1 MLSTMQEGESDSLM
15 QNADTWPHHLY
26 DSLKVHLYDSL
37 KVQLSENTFKKW
49 KLIGEWYGS
58 TLQIKHAKPHRRNE
72 YALTYPR
79 PVTIKFKCGSC
90 SCSGRQWKPQNVIM
104 TPCWELEI

>member
-15 QNADTWPHHLY
+15 QNADSWPHHLY

-79 PVTIKFKCGSC
+79 PVTIKCSSSVDPAVVQEDSGSL
-90 SCSGRQWKPQNVIM
+90 KM
-104 TPCWELEI
+104 